1 MKPVAPS
8 YWPDLT
14 ALPAGWRLTRIEWS
28 GDRAVYRPPQ
38 DASDSVRPRVR
49 EGVWGAVV
57 TLLAKLELL
66 GIAAA
71 LVVVVSLVWWGLRR

>member
-1 MKPVAPS
+1 
-8 YWPDLT
+8 
-14 ALPAGWRLTRIEWS
+14 
-28 GDRAVYRPPQ
+28 
-38 DASDSVRPRVR
+38 
-49 EGVWGAVV
+49 V